1 MSMGQP
7 GWARTAA
14 GRSAEPIGWPPFAI
28 TLLACLLA
36 ASTAIVLALEG
47 MGRTALVL
55 MLLTVSGALIY
66 LGWALMQLLKARS
79 QLRLTERRFG
89 EIYQRAGISI
99 WQEDW
104 SAVGDGILAL
114 TAAGVEDLAAWHAA
128 NPAEAARLHRSVRIT
143 GINSY
148 SVELMGASDPGQL
161 IGSLADVL
169 PGSRHSFLRWMQA
182 LARGDRVYVGES
194 RITRLDGSLLECLVT
209 AALPQDREG
218 LSDIQVSIVDITAY
232 KQDRARLEEVEAD
245 VARAQRIAA
254 LGALTASIAHEIN
267 SPLAAIMANA
277 GATLRWLDRAEPD
290 LPEAREAARALVD
303 EAARARGVMDRARAM
318 LIQRQAGDVRFAL
331 DGAVA
336 VATRSVR
343 DMAVR
348 RGIEIE
354 TRVEAGIE
362 IDGDA
367 MQIQQVLINLMLNAV
382 QAMQAVSGERRLAL
396 EARREGDDVRVEV
409 TDNGPGL
416 SPALLTSCFDPFF
429 STKPD
434 GMGMG
439 LAICRSCVEAHGGRI
454 WASSPAGGGAAFH
467 ILLPLAGD
475 A

>member
-14 GRSAEPIGWPPFAI
+14 GRSAEPIGWPLFAI
-28 TLLACLLA
+28 TLFACLLA
-36 ASTAIVLALEG
+36 AATAIVLALEG
-47 MGRTALVL
+47 MGTAALAL

-114 TAAGVEDLAAWHAA
+114 TAAGVEDLSAWHAA
-128 NPAEAARLHRSVRIT
+128 NPAEVARLHRSVRIT
-143 GINSY
+143 GINRY
-148 SVELMGASDPGQL
+148 SVELMRAADPAHL

-182 LARGDRVYVGES
+182 LARGDSVYIGES
-194 RITRLDGSLLECLVT
+194 RIARLDGSLFDCLVT

-232 KQDRARLEEVEAD
+232 KQHQARLAEVEAD
-245 VARAQRIAA
+245 VGRAQRIAA

-277 GATLRWLDRAEPD
+277 GAALRWLDRAEPD
-290 LPEAREAARALVD
+290 LAEAREAARALVD
-303 EAARARGVMDRARAM
+303 EAARARSVMDRARAM
-318 LIQRQAGDVRFAL
+318 LIQRQAADARFAL

-354 TRVEAGIE
+354 TRVEAGLE

-396 EARREGDDVRVEV
+396 EARREGADIRVDV

-416 SPALLTSCFDPFF
+416 SPELLASCFDPFF

-454 WASSPAGGGAAFH
+454 WATSPAAGGAAFH
-467 ILLPLAGD
+467 ILLPPAGGG
-475 A
+475 